1 MTTSPLVRSAII
13 VADIERSERFYSDV
27 IGLTEVYFEGELD
40 GEAVG
45 PLLGLPHGT
54 RTKALILKSEG
65 PSFGMV
71 GLFELDPAPPTRP
84 ASEGGV
90 QIGETCL
97 VFYVDDLDALVQR
110 LQDRG
115 VELACPP
122 LTLPIRA
129 NYTSREMT
137 FRDPDGVMINCIE
150 RDAGWEEKNFG

>member
-13 VADIERSERFYSDV
+13 VADIDRSERFYCDV
-27 IGLTEVYFEGELD
+27 IGLSEVYFKGELD
-40 GEAVG
+40 GDAVG
-45 PLLGLPHGT
+45 PLLGLPNGT
-54 RTKALILKSEG
+54 RAKALILKSEG

-71 GLFELDPAPPTRP
+71 GLFELDPAPAPRTP
-84 ASEGGV
+84 SSGGLE
-90 QIGETCL
+90 IGETCL
-97 VFYVDDLDALVQR
+97 VFYVDELDALVQR
-110 LQDRG
+110 LADRDM
-115 VELACPP
+115 ELACPP

>member
-1 MTTSPLVRSAII
+1 MSTSPLVRSAII
-13 VADIERSERFYSDV
+13 VADLERSERFYCDV
-27 IGLTEVYFEGELD
+27 IGLSEVYFEGELT
-40 GEAVG
+40 GAAVG
-45 PLLGLPHGT
+45 PLLGLPEGT
-54 RTKALILKSEG
+54 RTKALILKSAG

-71 GLFELDPAPPTRP
+71 GLFQLDPPPPARAPN
-84 ASEGGV
+84 AGGV

-97 VFYVDDLDALVQR
+97 VFYVEDLDGLVRR
-110 LQDRG
+110 LEDRG
-115 VELACPP
+115 VEVTCPP